1 MPASLPCSSLVL
13 SLWTTAS
20 FSRSPAAILEKRSD
34 PVNTPNG
41 ACPGKIVLI
50 TGAGGC
56 IGSALARKVVD
67 SDAKLVLLLDHSEQ
81 NLYEI
86 DSELSAGGSS
96 SHVPILGDIS
106 DEALLD
112 EFLER
117 HRPDTIFHAAAFK
130 HLPLMEINPLAV
142 IRNNVLGTWSLA
154 KAALR
159 HGVRQ
164 LIMISTDK
172 AVDPRSV
179 MGAAKRVAEL
189 VLLRLSTR
197 VTRMS
202 GLRLGNVLGSNG
214 SVVPLFKEQIA
225 RGGPVTVTHP
235 ESCRYFVSLPETV
248 DLILAAAALNE
259 DAGILIPELGAPVK
273 IVELANRLIREAGW
287 RPGEIEIVYT
297 GLRPGDKLTKDLIS
311 AAEWLPPTS
320 DARLRKINGPSP
332 SPKHLDS
339 AIEVISD
346 GVRGRNLAP
355 LIETLCELV
364 PEYQPSETLLAL
376 VNDNAIRRGAAP
388 VYPDAEG
395 CAPKTQ

>member
-1 MPASLPCSSLVL
+1 MNP
-13 SLWTTAS
+13 
-20 FSRSPAAILEKRSD
+20 R
-34 PVNTPNG
+34 NG
-41 ACPGKIVLI
+41 ASPGKIVLI

-56 IGSALARKVVD
+56 IGSGLARNVVR
-67 SDAKLVLLLDHSEQ
+67 SGAKLVLLLDHFEQ
-81 NLYEI
+81 NLYEV

-106 DEALLD
+106 DEVLLD
-112 EFLER
+112 EFLEK
-117 HRPDTIFHAAAFK
+117 HRPGTIFHAAAFK
-130 HLPLMEINPLAV
+130 HVPLMEVNPLAV
-142 IRNNVLGTWSLA
+142 IRNNILGTWSLA

-172 AVDPRSV
+172 AVNPRSI

-197 VTRMS
+197 ATRMS

-225 RGGPVTVTHP
+225 GGGPVTVTHP
-235 ESCRYFVSLPETV
+235 EARRYFVSLPETV

-259 DAGILIPELGAPVK
+259 DAGILIPELGAPVR

-297 GLRPGDKLTKDLIS
+297 GLRPGDKLTEDLIS
-311 AAEWLPPTS
+311 GAEWLEPTS
-320 DARLRKINGPSP
+320 DARLRKINGPRP
-332 SPKHLDS
+332 SSEHLDS
-339 AIEVISD
+339 AREVISE
-346 GVRGRNLAP
+346 GARGRNLAP

-364 PEYQPSETLLAL
+364 PEYEPSKTLLAR
-376 VNDNAIRRGAAP
+376 VNDKAIGRGAASA
-388 VYPDAEG
+388 YPEVRRVR
-395 CAPKTQ
+395 P

>member
-1 MPASLPCSSLVL
+1 MNPL
-13 SLWTTAS
+13 
-20 FSRSPAAILEKRSD
+20 D
-34 PVNTPNG
+34 GVNS
-41 ACPGKIVLI
+41 GKIVLI

-56 IGSALARKVVD
+56 IGSALARD
-67 SDAKLVLLLDHSEQ
+67 IIGSNAKLVLLVDHSEQ

-86 DSELSAGGSS
+86 DSELRAGGWS

-112 EFLER
+112 EVLEK
-117 HRPDTIFHAAAFK
+117 HRPGAIFHAAAFK
-130 HLPLMEINPLAV
+130 HVPLMEVNPLAV

-154 KAALR
+154 DAALR

-164 LIMISTDK
+164 LVMISTDK
-172 AVDPRSV
+172 AVNPRSV

-197 VTRMS
+197 ATRMS
-202 GLRLGNVLGSNG
+202 ALRLGNVLGSNG

-235 ESCRYFVSLPETV
+235 EARRYFVSLPETV
-248 DLILAAAALNE
+248 ELILAAAALNE
-259 DAGILIPELGAPVK
+259 DGGVLIPELGAPVG

-287 RPGEIEIVYT
+287 RPGEMEIVYT
-297 GLRPGDKLTKDLIS
+297 GLRPGDKLTEDLIS
-311 AAEWLPPTS
+311 AAEWLEPTS
-320 DARLRKINGPSP
+320 DDRLRKINGPRP
-332 SPKHLDS
+332 SPRHLDS
-339 AIEVISD
+339 AMEVISE

-355 LIETLCELV
+355 LIEILCELV
-364 PEYQPSETLLAL
+364 PEYQPSETVLAL
-376 VNDNAIRRGAAP
+376 VNEKAICRGAAT

-395 CAPKTQ
+395 CAPKTQP

>member
-1 MPASLPCSSLVL
+1 
-13 SLWTTAS
+13 
-20 FSRSPAAILEKRSD
+20 
-34 PVNTPNG
+34 VNPLNG
-41 ACPGKIVLI
+41 ASPGKIVLI

-56 IGSALARKVVD
+56 IGSALARMVVR
-67 SDAKLVLLLDHSEQ
+67 SGAKLVLLLDHSEQ

-96 SHVPILGDIS
+96 SHVPILGDIA
-106 DEALLD
+106 DEVLLD
-112 EFLER
+112 EILEK

-130 HLPLMEINPLAV
+130 HVPLMEVNPLAV

-154 KAALR
+154 MAALR

-164 LIMISTDK
+164 LVMISTDK
-172 AVDPRSV
+172 AVNPRSV

-197 VTRMS
+197 ATRMS

-214 SVVPLFKEQIA
+214 SVVPLFKAQIA

-235 ESCRYFVSLPETV
+235 EARRYFVSLPETV

-259 DAGILIPELGAPVK
+259 DAGILIPELSAPVG
-273 IVELANRLIREAGW
+273 IVELANRLIREASW

-297 GLRPGDKLTKDLIS
+297 GLRPGDKLTEDLIS
-311 AAEWLPPTS
+311 AAEWLEPTS
-320 DARLRKINGPSP
+320 DDRLRKINGPRP
-332 SPKHLDS
+332 SPKRLDS
-339 AIEVISD
+339 AMEAISE
-346 GVRGRNLAP
+346 GARGRNLAP

-364 PEYQPSETLLAL
+364 PEYLPSETLLAL
-376 VNDNAIRRGAAP
+376 VNDKAIGRGAAP
-388 VYPDAEG
+388 VYPEV
-395 CAPKTQ
+395 PRVRP

>member
-1 MPASLPCSSLVL
+1 MPAPLPRSSRVL
-13 SLWTTAS
+13 SLWTTAYS
-20 FSRSPAAILEKRSD
+20 SRSPAAILEKRCD
-34 PVNTPNG
+34 PVNALNG
-41 ACPGKIVLI
+41 VSPGEIVLI

-56 IGSALARKVVD
+56 IGSALARSVVG
-67 SDAKLVLLLDHSEQ
+67 SGAKLVLLLDHSEQ

-112 EFLER
+112 EILEK

-130 HLPLMEINPLAV
+130 HVPLMEVNPLAV

-154 KAALR
+154 KTALR

-172 AVDPRSV
+172 AVNPRSV

-189 VLLRLSTR
+189 VLLRLSTQA
-197 VTRMS
+197 TRMS

-214 SVVPLFKEQIA
+214 SVVPLFQEQIA
-225 RGGPVTVTHP
+225 RGGPVTVTHA
-235 ESCRYFVSLPETV
+235 EARRYFVSLPETV
-248 DLILAAAALNE
+248 ELILAAAGLNE
-259 DAGILIPELGAPVK
+259 DAGILIPELGAPVG

-297 GLRPGDKLTKDLIS
+297 GLRPGDKLTEDLIS
-311 AAEWLPPTS
+311 AAEWLEPTS
-320 DARLRKINGPSP
+320 DARLRKINGPRP
-332 SPKHLDS
+332 SAEHLDS
-339 AIEVISD
+339 AMEIISE
-346 GVRGRNLAP
+346 GARGRNLAP

-364 PEYQPSETLLAL
+364 PEYQPSETVLAL
-376 VNDNAIRRGAAP
+376 VNGKAIGRGAAP
-388 VYPDAEG
+388 VYPEV
-395 CAPKTQ
+395 PRVRP

>member
-1 MPASLPCSSLVL
+1 MPAPLRRSSLVL

-34 PVNTPNG
+34 PVNPRDG
-41 ACPGKIVLI
+41 ASAGKIVLI

-56 IGSALARKVVD
+56 IGSALARNVVR
-67 SDAKLVLLLDHSEQ
+67 SGAKLVLLVDHSEQ

-86 DSELSAGGSS
+86 DSELSVGGSS

-112 EFLER
+112 EILEK

-130 HLPLMEINPLAV
+130 HVPLMEVNPLAV

-154 KAALR
+154 KTALR

-172 AVDPRSV
+172 AVNPRSV

-189 VLLRLSTR
+189 VLLRLSTQA
-197 VTRMS
+197 TRMS

-214 SVVPLFKEQIA
+214 SVVPLFQEQIA

-235 ESCRYFVSLPETV
+235 EARRYFVSLPETV
-248 DLILAAAALNE
+248 DLILAVAAINE
-259 DAGILIPELGAPVK
+259 DAGILIPELGAPVG

-297 GLRPGDKLTKDLIS
+297 GLRPGDKLSEDLIS
-311 AAEWLPPTS
+311 AVEWLEPTS
-320 DARLRKINGPSP
+320 DDRLRKINGPGP
-332 SPKHLDS
+332 SPKQLDS
-339 AIEVISD
+339 AIEVISE
-346 GVRGRNLAP
+346 GARGRNVTL
-355 LIETLCELV
+355 LIETFCELV
-364 PEYQPSETLLAL
+364 PEYQPSETVLAL
-376 VNDNAIRRGAAP
+376 VNGKAIGRGAAP
-388 VYPDAEG
+388 AYPEV
-395 CAPKTQ
+395 PRVRP

>member
-1 MPASLPCSSLVL
+1 VK
-13 SLWTTAS
+13 
-20 FSRSPAAILEKRSD
+20 SR
-34 PVNTPNG
+34 NG
-41 ACPGKIVLI
+41 ASPGKIVLI

-56 IGSALARKVVD
+56 IGSALARNVVR
-67 SDAKLVLLLDHSEQ
+67 SGAKLVLLLDHSEQ

-86 DSELSAGGSS
+86 DSKLSAGGSS

-106 DEALLD
+106 DEVLLD
-112 EFLER
+112 EFLEK

-130 HLPLMEINPLAV
+130 HVPLMEVNPLAV

-172 AVDPRSV
+172 AVNPRSV
-179 MGAAKRVAEL
+179 MGASKRVAEL

-197 VTRMS
+197 ATRMS

-235 ESCRYFVSLPETV
+235 EARRYFVSLPETV

-259 DAGILIPELGAPVK
+259 DAGVLIPELGAPVG

-297 GLRPGDKLTKDLIS
+297 GLRPGDKLTEDLIS
-311 AAEWLPPTS
+311 AAEWLEPTS
-320 DARLRKINGPSP
+320 DDRLRKINGPRP
-332 SPKHLDS
+332 SPEHLDS
-339 AIEVISD
+339 AMGVISE
-346 GVRGRNLAP
+346 GARGRNLAP

-376 VNDNAIRRGAAP
+376 VNDKAICRGAAP
-388 VYPDAEG
+388 VYPEV
-395 CAPKTQ
+395 PRVRP

>member
-1 MPASLPCSSLVL
+1 
-13 SLWTTAS
+13 
-20 FSRSPAAILEKRSD
+20 
-34 PVNTPNG
+34 VNLLNG

-86 DSELSAGGSS
+86 DSELSAGGWSA
-96 SHVPILGDIS
+96 HVPILGDIS
-106 DEALLD
+106 DEVLLD
-112 EFLER
+112 EILEK

-130 HLPLMEINPLAV
+130 HVPLMEVNPLAV

-154 KAALR
+154 TAALR

-164 LIMISTDK
+164 LLMISTDK
-172 AVDPRSV
+172 AVNPRSV

-197 VTRMS
+197 ATRMS

-214 SVVPLFKEQIA
+214 SVEPLFREQIA

-235 ESCRYFVSLPETV
+235 EARRYFVSLPETV
-248 DLILAAAALNE
+248 ELILAAVALNE
-259 DAGILIPELGAPVK
+259 DAGVLIPELGAPVG

-287 RPGEIEIVYT
+287 RSGEIEIVYT
-297 GLRPGDKLTKDLIS
+297 GLRPGDKLTEDLIS
-311 AAEWLPPTS
+311 AAEWLEQLGHRHRRSRRPV
-320 DARLRKINGPSP
+320 REH
-332 SPKHLDS
+332 HLD
-339 AIEVISD
+339 
-346 GVRGRNLAP
+346 R
-355 LIETLCELV
+355 
-364 PEYQPSETLLAL
+364 
-376 VNDNAIRRGAAP
+376 
-388 VYPDAEG
+388 
-395 CAPKTQ
+395 

>member
-1 MPASLPCSSLVL
+1 
-13 SLWTTAS
+13 
-20 FSRSPAAILEKRSD
+20 
-34 PVNTPNG
+34 VNPRNG
-41 ACPGKIVLI
+41 ASPGKIVLI

-56 IGSALARKVVD
+56 IGSGLARNVVR
-67 SDAKLVLLLDHSEQ
+67 SGATLVLLLDHSEQ

-106 DEALLD
+106 DEVLLD
-112 EFLER
+112 EILEK
-117 HRPDTIFHAAAFK
+117 HRPGTIFHAAAFK
-130 HLPLMEINPLAV
+130 HVPLMEVNPLAV

-172 AVDPRSV
+172 AVNPRSI
-179 MGAAKRVAEL
+179 MGPRNAL
-189 VLLRLSTR
+189 PSWFCLRLSTR
-197 VTRMS
+197 ATRMS

-235 ESCRYFVSLPETV
+235 EARRYFVSLPETV
-248 DLILAAAALNE
+248 DLILAATALNE
-259 DAGILIPELGAPVK
+259 DACVLIPELGAPVG
-273 IVELANRLIREAGW
+273 IVELANRLIRQAGW

-297 GLRPGDKLTKDLIS
+297 GLRPGDKLTEDLIS
-311 AAEWLPPTS
+311 GAEWLEPTS
-320 DARLRKINGPSP
+320 DARLRKINGPRP
-332 SPKHLDS
+332 SSEHLDS
-339 AIEVISD
+339 AMEVISE
-346 GVRGRNLAP
+346 GARGRNLAP

-364 PEYQPSETLLAL
+364 PEYEPSETLLAL
-376 VNDNAIRRGAAP
+376 MNDKAIGRGAASA
-388 VYPDAEG
+388 YPEVRRVR
-395 CAPKTQ
+395 P